1 MMLLNLISPQ
11 MRETLR
17 QQVILSSVRT
27 LVVMVVC
34 VELVFVGVLAVGDF
48 QLKAKTK
55 RVTQESE
62 LSTLLLRAQGQVTIA
77 DTTKLLNS
85 QVKALQD
92 LQKRYVSWVPPFQKI
107 SELTPPGISL
117 SGIEFNQATEKVTL
131 RGVAATRESYT
142 RYEKVLQGSTLLT
155 NVTFPLQTKKTDLGF
170 DITTSF
176 KVPHE

>member
-1 MMLLNLISPQ
+1 MLLNLISPQ

-17 QQVILSSVRT
+17 QRVLLSSVRT

-34 VELVFVGVLAVGDF
+34 VELVFVGALTVGDF

-55 RVTQESE
+55 RVTQEAE
-62 LSTLLLRAQGQVTIA
+62 LSTLLLRAQGQTTIA

-92 LQKRYVSWVPPFQKI
+92 LQKRYVSWVPTFNTV

-117 SGIEFNQATEKVTL
+117 TSIAFDQGTGKISL

-142 RYEKVLQGSTLLT
+142 SYEKILQGSPLLT
-155 NVTFPLQTKKTDLGF
+155 NVIFPLQTKKTALGF
-170 DITTSF
+170 DITAAF
-176 KVPHE
+176 KVPHD